1 VEKLMV
7 MPKLLQI
14 NVTANWGST
23 GKIAEQ
29 IGLMAMA
36 HGWESYIAYGR
47 MMNPSKSNLIKI
59 GGKWDVYRHYA
70 GGRFFD
76 REGLGS
82 QKPTLEFLK
91 VVDEIKPD
99 IVHLHNIHDHYMN
112 YPLLF
117 EYLAEKKIPV
127 VWTQH
132 DQWATTGHCAYNLVG
147 CEKWKTECE
156 KCPMIG
162 SRLGGIRFPGIDRS
176 KKNFQLKKELCAQIP
191 SLTIVPVSH
200 WLENNIKQS
209 HLKDRRI
216 EVIHNGIDLNVFKPQ
231 EADVR
236 KCYGIGEKDIV
247 LGVAA
252 VWDERKGLKDFI
264 SLSQLLPPEK
274 FVIVIVGKV
283 NEPSGISN
291 EGCEVIYIERTQNAL
306 ELAQLYTAASVFVNP
321 TYQDNYPTT
330 NLEAMACGT
339 PVVTYRTGGSP
350 EAVSPETGWVVAQ
363 GDVAGLAVAI
373 EDSFTKDRVSMSK
386 ACRTRAEHEFDK
398 DKCFEK
404 YLTLYESLQIQ

>member
-1 VEKLMV
+1 MSKRKK
-7 MPKLLQI
+7 KLLQI

-29 IGLMAMA
+29 IGLVAMA
-36 HGWESYIAYGR
+36 QGWESYIAYGR
-47 MMNPSKSNLIKI
+47 MMNPSKSKLIKI
-59 GGKWDVYRHYA
+59 GSQWDVYRHYA
-70 GGRFFD
+70 EGRFLD
-76 REGLGS
+76 REGLAS
-82 QKPTLEFLK
+82 QKPTREFLN

-112 YPLLF
+112 YPLLL
-117 EYLAEKKIPV
+117 EYLAEKRIPV

-132 DQWATTGHCAYNLVG
+132 DQWATTGHCCYNLVE
-147 CEKWKTECE
+147 CYKWKTECLH
-156 KCPMIG
+156 CPMSGFQIFG
-162 SRLGGIRFPGIDRS
+162 FKFRGVDRS
-176 KKNFQLKKELCAQIP
+176 RKNFQLKKILCARIP

-200 WLENNIKQS
+200 WLEGNIKQS

-231 EADVR
+231 ETDVCKR
-236 KCYGIGEKDIV
+236 YGIGEKNIV

-264 SLSQLLPPEK
+264 SLSQLLPREK

-283 NEPSGISN
+283 NEPSDISSD
-291 EGCEVIYIERTQNAL
+291 GCDVIYIGQTQNAL
-306 ELAQLYTAASVFVNP
+306 ELAQLYTAAAVFVNP

-339 PVVTYRTGGSP
+339 PVITYRTGGSP
-350 EAVSPETGWVVAQ
+350 EAVDESTGFVVEQ
-363 GDVAGLAVAI
+363 GNVEGLKDAVLQVI
-373 EDSFTKDRVSMSK
+373 DRRGEMSK
-386 ACRTRAEHEFDK
+386 ACLNRAAAHFDK

-404 YLTLYESLQIQ
+404 YVELYERLVGY

>member
-1 VEKLMV
+1 
-7 MPKLLQI
+7 
-14 NVTANWGST
+14 
-23 GKIAEQ
+23 
-29 IGLMAMA
+29 MAR
-36 HGWESYIAYGR
+36 GWESYIAYGR
-47 MMNPSKSNLIKI
+47 MMNPSKSQLIKI
-59 GGKWDVYRHYA
+59 GGQWNVYRHYA
-70 GGRFFD
+70 EGRFLD
-76 REGLGS
+76 REGLAS
-82 QKPTLEFLK
+82 QKPTRDFLQI
-91 VVDEIKPD
+91 VDEIKPD

-191 SLTIVPVSH
+191 SLTIVPVSY
-200 WLENNIKQS
+200 WLEDNIRQS

-231 EADVR
+231 ETDVR
-236 KCYGIGEKDIV
+236 KRYGIGEKDIV

-264 SLSQLLPPEK
+264 SLSRLLSPEK

-283 NEPSGISN
+283 NVPSDIPN
-291 EGCEVIYIERTQNAL
+291 DGCDVIYIGRTQNAL

-330 NLEAMACGT
+330 NLEALACVT
-339 PVVTYRTGGSP
+339 PVITYRTGGSP
-350 EAVSPETGWVVAQ
+350 EAVSPETGWVVEQ
-363 GDVAGLAVAI
+363 GDVAGLVAAI
-373 EDSFTKDRVSMSK
+373 EESSSKDRISMAK
-386 ACRTRAEHEFDK
+386 ACRTRAEKEFDK
-398 DKCFEK
+398 DKCFER
-404 YLTLYESLQIQ
+404 YLELYERLQMQ